1 MQEGAFFDG
10 ETVLEEVGDE
20 GGEVFPA
27 GGGEEAQMAEV
38 DANYGRECWGVLGSA
53 GGEELDGG
61 EQGAVAT
68 DGEEVVEAVDTV
80 AIPDDL
86 RGDAR
91 MLELGAKVIE
101 GRKVGRIDMTVIEGD
116 FHKLEIEN

>member
-1 MQEGAFFDG
+1 MPTTG
-10 ETVLEEVGDE
+10 
-20 GGEVFPA
+20 
-27 GGGEEAQMAEV
+27 
-38 DANYGRECWGVLGSA
+38 GSA

-68 DGEEVVEAVDTV
+68 DGEEVVEAVDAV